1 MAKRRIREKLGAK
14 TAPWPVAAPR
24 PVISGTTVLEVR
36 DLGKTF
42 RSGFLRRK
50 QRGISGVSFQVPQ
63 GSVFAILGHNGA
75 GKTTTLNCI
84 LDLIHPDQGE
94 VRIFERDHQDSKA
107 RSGLGY
113 LPERPYF
120 FEHLTGREL
129 LAFYA
134 DLLGIPAKAQEEEID
149 RALQRTG
156 MEASAG
162 RRLKKYSKGMLQRI
176 GLAQALLGD
185 PQLLILDEPMS
196 GLDPVGRREVRDLLR
211 ELKAQ
216 GKTIILSSHIVPDVE
231 MLADSV
237 GILNEGQMVLV
248 RDLAA
253 GGEETGYAVKIRSS
267 HPEGSLTEV
276 TADSASSLRET
287 LNRCHEDGLEVL
299 SVQPCTSG
307 LEEMFLSAVGH
318 RGGSA

>member
-1 MAKRRIREKLGAK
+1 MSLQKVVRNTPVALPDTPAPVMAERRFRDKRGAK
-14 TAPWPVAAPR
+14 TAPWPVEAPQ
-24 PVISGTTVLEVR
+24 PETSGATVLEVC

-50 QRGISGVSFQVPQ
+50 QRGVSGVSFQVPQ
-63 GSVFAILGHNGA
+63 GSVFALLGHNGA
-75 GKTTTLNCI
+75 GKTTTINCI

-94 VRIFERDHQDSKA
+94 VRIFDRDHRDSKA

-134 DLLGIPAKAQEEEID
+134 DLLGIPARAQKEEIN

-156 MEASAG
+156 MAASAG

-211 ELKAQ
+211 ALKAQ
-216 GKTIILSSHIVPDVE
+216 GKTIVLSSHIVPDVE

-237 GILNEGQMVLV
+237 GILNEGQMVMV
-248 RDLAA
+248 RDLST
-253 GGEETGYAVKIRSS
+253 GERKPGTR
-267 HPEGSLTEV
+267 
-276 TADSASSLRET
+276 
-287 LNRCHEDGLEVL
+287 
-299 SVQPCTSG
+299 
-307 LEEMFLSAVGH
+307 
-318 RGGSA
+318 